1 MECLNAWCLDLSGE
15 VGRKHAACIL
25 WFGFEEDFVRYLM
38 ADGIHMPSK
47 GAKDDAASDGSW
59 GSGSFRMQWWMM

>member
-1 MECLNAWCLDLSGE
+1 MLECSMLRFVWRSRAQTNSM
-15 VGRKHAACIL
+15 HL

>member
-1 MECLNAWCLDLSGE
+1 M
-15 VGRKHAACIL
+15 HL